1 MLIAHILCSPLNKQ
15 THICFTA
22 PHQDIQYTRGPEF
35 GPKAGQASYITVQ
48 LYLNDKFKGGATR
61 FLCGSVKKPSNS
73 RYYDVKPKVGSVL
86 IFDHDIL
93 HEGSEV
99 KNGTKYSVRTDIMY
113 TSTDRIQQQE
123 RMEHNHDQKQQR
135 RVTSSVASLVEDR
148 DPLGIFGNLSTDDTT

>member
-1 MLIAHILCSPLNKQ
+1 MFAFARIICSYNAHILCSSCSFL
-15 THICFTA
+15 CTA

-35 GPKAGQASYITVQ
+35 GSKAGEASYITVQ
-48 LYLNDKFKGGATR
+48 LYLNDKFKGGSTR
-61 FLCGSVKKPSNS
+61 FLSGSVKNPGT

-123 RMEHNHDQKQQR
+123 GMGQQSHDQKQQR

-148 DPLGIFGNLSTDDTT
+148 DPLGIFGNL